1 MDVAVIEPAVTTFI
15 IVPAGDFKR
24 MENDDKLRVECVPS
38 PKVRLICFKTFEL
51 DANGVANPLTVMVF
65 VRAVAHELLVFH
77 VSYADTELLLNVCAT
92 KLVEIIIDIITNSS
106 FCRFLL
112 FLFIAILDPDVVLN
126 TKITQVCF
134 FTKSI

>member
-24 MENDDKLRVECVPS
+24 MENDDKLRVECEPS

-51 DANGVANPLTVMVF
+51 DANGVDNPLTVMVF

-77 VSYADTELLLNVCAT
+77 VSYADTELLLNV
-92 KLVEIIIDIITNSS
+92 
-106 FCRFLL
+106 
-112 FLFIAILDPDVVLN
+112 
-126 TKITQVCF
+126 
-134 FTKSI
+134 